1 MKVLV
6 TGGAGFI
13 GSHLTEELLKS
24 GHIPIVVDNLSTGV
38 RTNIPDNVQFIY
50 CDINN
55 PNLIKILDGKDIN
68 AIIHLAGQT
77 MVNSSVA
84 DPINDMEQNIK
95 GTVHLLEI
103 AKLKHIKRII
113 FSSTAASYGDV
124 SVTQLPIKEENI
136 LNPMSFYGLSKVT
149 AEKYIRMYQ
158 KLFGIDYVIFRFSN
172 VYGERQGNGGEGG
185 VISIFCKQLVNHSKI
200 CIFGDGNQTRDFIY
214 AGDVAKGLCQALI
227 TDKVN
232 DTYNLS
238 TGKEHSLQDII
249 KILSDIINEPIF
261 PEFKDAR
268 IGDIYRSVLCNK
280 KAINNMQWKTEMS
293 LEEGL
298 SRTYQ
303 YFADLI

>member
-1 MKVLV
+1 MKVLI

-13 GSHLTEELLKS
+13 GSHLVQELLRLD
-24 GHIPIVVDNLSTGV
+24 HIPIVLDNLSTGV
-38 RTNIPDNVQFIY
+38 RTNIPNGVQFIN

-55 PNLIKILDGKDIN
+55 PNLTQILDGKNID

-77 MVNSSVA
+77 MVNFSVA
-84 DPINDMEQNIK
+84 DPVNDMEQNIK

-124 SVTQLPIKEENI
+124 SIAQLPIKEETV

-149 AEKYIRMYQ
+149 AEKYIKMYQ

-185 VISIFCKQLVNHSKI
+185 VISIFCKQLANHGKI

-214 AGDVAKGLCQALI
+214 AGDIAKGLCRALI

-238 TGKEHSLQDII
+238 TGKEHSLRDII

-261 PEFKDAR
+261 PEFKAAR
-268 IGDIYRSVLCNK
+268 IGDIYRSALCNK
-280 KAINNMQWKTEMS
+280 KAVNNMQWKAEIS

-303 YFADLI
+303 YFANLI